1 MSIIFITGATGLIG
15 RMYIKHF
22 LNRGDSVIYTSTS
35 KDKINV
41 IANEYVAAV
50 NENRLY
56 GCCVDLVEDSYIS
69 VITEFLKLGS
79 SENKLKM
86 EKLEAENE
94 LLRAKAEKLQSEQRS
109 EELFAEAIKAMSR
122 YQGRCDD
129 EDEDYDY

>member
-1 MSIIFITGATGLIG
+1 MPRKEAVP
-15 RMYIKHF
+15 MKK
-22 LNRGDSVIYTSTS
+22 S
-35 KDKINV
+35 KMNS
-41 IANEYVAAV
+41 EYKPLRPALTPESRSNQLVSLA
-50 NENRLY
+50 Y
-56 GCCVDLVEDSYIS
+56 DLAERQLREGTASS
-69 VITEFLKLGS
+69 QVITEFLKLGS

>member
-1 MSIIFITGATGLIG
+1 MKKSKTDTDYKPLRPALTPEGRTTQLVALAYDLAEKQLIEG
-15 RMYIKHF
+15 TA
-22 LNRGDSVIYTSTS
+22 SSQ
-35 KDKINV
+35 
-41 IANEYVAAV
+41 
-50 NENRLY
+50 
-56 GCCVDLVEDSYIS
+56 

-122 YQGRCDD
+122 YQGRDDD
-129 EDEDYDY
+129 EEEEEYDY